1 MANLPAEIFALGA
14 ACNALHDNLADNMAM
29 CMELSVEDCNT
40 REWDQGCRTELSRCG
55 DSITSWHESCDNRN
69 DINGDGC
76 SSFCYPDLGYICPDQ
91 GGPCKKK
98 LRDERAEWSDENLCK
113 FCSND
118 CVNMTSPCFAS
129 ECQNTEDYEGAK
141 SCDDHVEQFWLAT
154 LAAGLRDLGEFIRR
168 IIDE

>member
-1 MANLPAEIFALGA
+1 MATASPRGMSLATIGMTLTEMVVLPFAILIWGTFV
-14 ACNALHDNLADNMAM
+14 LIRVDLA
-29 CMELSVEDCNT
+29 
-40 REWDQGCRTELSRCG
+40 
-55 DSITSWHESCDNRN
+55 
-69 DINGDGC
+69 
-76 SSFCYPDLGYICPDQ
+76 
-91 GGPCKKK
+91 KKK
-98 LRDERAEWSDENLCK
+98 LRDERAEWGDEHLCK

-129 ECQNTEDYEGAK
+129 ECQHIEDYEGAK